1 MSVCL
6 CVCVTQPSTTSL
18 LSMPLI
24 VRRSSWRMVINN
36 TAAHKTCRISSVV
49 RRVTNTSQ
57 KERKDGGRGGGP
69 KRHKAWTT
77 EHYAYRRDAL
87 ELGEAS
93 RAIIGRWEMCRPGF
107 IVSQLE
113 RKKKRGP
120 NVTSTGWGFFFF
132 LEKYRRGRRGWTPRA
147 SNFCFV
153 TWKKPIFCFVVEDSL
168 LLRAAAVGDPVRVNE
183 AALFTAFTSIIS

>member
-1 MSVCL
+1 M
-6 CVCVTQPSTTSL
+6 
-18 LSMPLI
+18 
-24 VRRSSWRMVINN
+24 
-36 TAAHKTCRISSVV
+36 
-49 RRVTNTSQ
+49 
-57 KERKDGGRGGGP
+57 EGGGGP

-132 LEKYRRGRRGWTPRA
+132 LKNTDEVAEVELPELQI
-147 SNFCFV
+147 FCFV
-153 TWKKPIFCFVVEDSL
+153 TWKNQIFCFVVEDSL